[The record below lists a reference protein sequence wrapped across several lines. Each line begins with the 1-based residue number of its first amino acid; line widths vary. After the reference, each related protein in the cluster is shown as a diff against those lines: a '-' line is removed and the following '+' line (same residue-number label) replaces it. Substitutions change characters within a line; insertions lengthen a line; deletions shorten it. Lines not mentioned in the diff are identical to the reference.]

1 MRGAGCDAV
10 VLGCTEIPLPGPPF
24 AGRWNSRAKV
34 QYLRAGVT
42 PRVRWASSAN
52 GREAHLKIQLAL
64 LTATLVASAVHADTQ
79 SDFDKRMS
87 YDGLQPVQ
95 VKGISLAYKR
105 PGATL
110 AGYKRVRIDPVEVRF
125 SKDWNPTQA
134 GSRIK
139 VSAEQREEIRS
150 GLAKLVYDQFAKVL
164 AAKGRYPMVNES
176 GPDVLRLKIYIVNLY
191 INAPDSA
198 SAGPSYSFVMSAG
211 EMTLFMELYDSE
223 SGQILARVVDRRQ
236 ASSGASAAMANRVT
250 NVAQAEDIAAEWAR
264 ILRDAFDRAHAA
276 KN

>member
-1 MRGAGCDAV
+1 MK
-10 VLGCTEIPLPGPPF
+10 T
-24 AGRWNSRAKV
+24 
-34 QYLRAGVT
+34 
-42 PRVRWASSAN
+42 
-52 GREAHLKIQLAL
+52 QLIL
-64 LTATLVASAVHADTQ
+64 LFATLVASAAHSAPQTE
-79 SDFDKRMS
+79 FDKRMS
-87 YDGLQPVQ
+87 YDGLEPVQ

-125 SKDWNPTQA
+125 SKDWKPTQS
-134 GSRIK
+134 GSRIP

-150 GLAKLVYDQFAKVL
+150 GLAKLVNDQFVKAL
-164 AAKGRYPMVNES
+164 AQKGRYPVVNES

-198 SAGPSYSFVMSAG
+198 APGRSYSFVMSAG

-236 ASSGASAAMANRVT
+236 ASSGAAAAMANRVT
-250 NVAQAEDIAAEWAR
+250 NVAEAEDIAAEWAR